1 MFLGFFFFFFF
12 FALVRDLLD
21 FVDFVD
27 MGAVIFFFIFISS
40 LNSCVVATAVTVSI
54 AFSRTSGGVGSAA
67 APGGVVDLDLTRLRV
82 SFIMDMTLNGFGDP
96 FLDDPLLLLFVELP
110 VVEDCENGSP
120 RLAVGMGV
128 LFSCPDAAA
137 ARGRAAAASFMSATC
152 CVLGEFGCCDFC
164 NGMVVCMVGEGF
176 YIEKRY
182 AKVFPLKYSEKR
194 HGKTLTQL
202 H

>member
-1 MFLGFFFFFFF
+1 MCMFGLFFLLFFFF
-12 FALVRDLLD
+12 FALLRDLLD
-21 FVDFVD
+21 LVDFVD

-40 LNSCVVATAVTVSI
+40 LNSFVVATLVTVSM
-54 AFSRTSGGVGSAA
+54 ACSRTSGGVGSAAA

-96 FLDDPLLLLFVELP
+96 FLDDLLLLFVELP

-137 ARGRAAAASFMSATC
+137 ARGRAAAASFMSETC
-152 CVLGEFGCCDFC
+152 CVLGEFGFISC
-164 NGMVVCMVGEGF
+164 NDMCSVVW
-176 YIEKRY
+176 
-182 AKVFPLKYSEKR
+182 
-194 HGKTLTQL
+194 
-202 H
+202 